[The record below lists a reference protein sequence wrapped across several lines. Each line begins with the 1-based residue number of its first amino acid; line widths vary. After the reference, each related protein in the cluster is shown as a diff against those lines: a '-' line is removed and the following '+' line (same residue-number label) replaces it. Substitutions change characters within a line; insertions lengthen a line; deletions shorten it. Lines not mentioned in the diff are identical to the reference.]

1 MIAAASQTL
10 AELIAEEV
18 TQVSLEQISF
28 AHPRLWQKNSPGL
41 NLYCYNVQE
50 SGQPSNSES
59 NSECRWFDLTFLV
72 SVADY
77 TTLGEQKMLSEVLGM
92 LSQYP
97 LLPNTVL
104 DRTLQGYGTVNMK
117 VFTQAMAES
126 ILFWAVLCA
135 PFQLALHVTLTVPY
149 PLPNQAVLLSH
160 QKLRITN

>member
-10 AELIAEEV
+10 AELIAEEL

-28 AHPRLWQKNSPGL
+28 THPRLWQKDSPGL

-50 SGQPSNSES
+50 SDLSRSS
-59 NSECRWFDLTFLV
+59 DCRWFDLTFLV

-77 TTLGEQKMLSEVLGM
+77 TSLGEQKLLSEVLGM
-92 LSQYP
+92 LSQHP

-104 DRTLQGYGTVNMK
+104 DRTLQGYGTVNMR

-135 PFQLALHVTLTVPY
+135 PFQLAIHVTLTVPY
-149 PLPNQAVLLSH
+149 PLPNQAVLLS
-160 QKLRITN
+160 N

>member
-10 AELIAEEV
+10 AELLAQGL
-18 TQVSLEQISF
+18 TQVSPEQISF
-28 AHPRLWQKNSPGL
+28 AHPRLWQKGSPGL

-50 SGQPSNSES
+50 ASGKSPD
-59 NSECRWFDLTFLV
+59 CRWFDLTFLV

-77 TTLGEQKMLSEVLGM
+77 TNLGEQKLLSEVLGT

-97 LLPNTVL
+97 FLPNSVL

-117 VFTQAMAES
+117 VFTQATAES

-149 PLPNQAVLLSH
+149 PLPSQAVLLS
-160 QKLRITN
+160 N